1 MPRLGS
7 CPGALEPRRVG
18 IDLVSRVKADADAT
32 GLQGDEP
39 SLCGNAPRR
48 EEKRREEGRRE
59 EGRRKREAAVRRKT
73 SPEKVST
80 EEKKRPEGKARA
92 AGSRYIP
99 SSVRERVL
107 ERACYQCEFTGTGGV
122 RCSSRTGLEIDHPTP
137 YVKGGGVG
145 EENLRALCRAHNLF
159 SATQEFGVEF
169 MRGKIEGNVESPSS
183 ILFSA

>member
-1 MPRLGS
+1 M
-7 CPGALEPRRVG
+7 
-18 IDLVSRVKADADAT
+18 
-32 GLQGDEP
+32 
-39 SLCGNAPRR
+39 
-48 EEKRREEGRRE
+48 
-59 EGRRKREAAVRRKT
+59 
-73 SPEKVST
+73 ST

-122 RCSSRTGLEIDHPTP
+122 RCSSRTGLEIDHIDP
-137 YVKGGGVG
+137 YAKGGGEG

-183 ILFSA
+183 ILSSA